1 VRCIVYVRGDGTA
14 AVVTP
19 VPLDGEVEA
28 DTLARV
34 AAQLGLG
41 AWDAVRPEAVAALR
55 RADQPAPGSLVP
67 VGEFRE
73 RIVMVYVNLPSKPAD
88 VQAKWDRII
97 RDFLPRDRGPV
108 NLLSPTTAALVAA
121 AVADG
126 LLTADE
132 AAAVTAV

>member
-1 VRCIVYVRGDGTA
+1 MKAIVYVQPNGTA

-19 VPLDGEVEA
+19 VAADGESEA
-28 DTLARV
+28 DTLTRV
-34 AAQLGLG
+34 AAELGLT
-41 AWDAVRPEAVAALR
+41 AWEGVSPEVVAALR
-55 RADQPAPGSLVP
+55 RADAPAPGSVVP

-73 RIVMVYVNLPSKPAD
+73 RIVMAYLRLPTKDAAT
-88 VQAKWDRII
+88 QAKWNVII
-97 RDFLPRDRGPV
+97 RDFLPLDRGPV